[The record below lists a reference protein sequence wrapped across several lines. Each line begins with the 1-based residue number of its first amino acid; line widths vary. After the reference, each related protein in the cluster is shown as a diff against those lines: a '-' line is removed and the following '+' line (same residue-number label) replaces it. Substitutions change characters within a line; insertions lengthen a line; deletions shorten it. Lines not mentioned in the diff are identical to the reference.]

1 MINNNVM
8 KNGSYSA
15 EYLEAYKNF
24 VEALKEKVD
33 VEWEQLKKDCGYKVQ
48 VGAFSKKENADA
60 LLARL
65 KKAGFEGYIK
75 YE

>member
-24 VEALKEKVD
+24 VEALKEGAD
-33 VEWEQLKKDCGYKVQ
+33 IEWEQLKKDCGYK
-48 VGAFSKKENADA
+48 ENGTIETIRD
-60 LLARL
+60 
-65 KKAGFEGYIK
+65 FH
-75 YE
+75 